1 MKALKKAISS
11 VLVSSLLIPHN
22 LMANDYLNQQ
32 KESVAAKREAAI
44 QAGEYMASKDF
55 QDYLYSITD
64 GFAGYTEEQ
73 AKFIKR
79 LEVGKRFEKSL
90 VNIIELARKGN
101 DLTTADIDKIINA
114 YQQYSTERFRFA
126 WSKDDLEFQ
135 LEESQQMLEQT
146 FQRAK
151 YRCKVGVSDANQSFV
166 VPAIP
171 EPPYFSSFGAKFV
184 PNFGTLINLSFPFQ
198 IKMYYGSGTA
208 GSEAANRD
216 RARLAGIA
224 VYTSNTANAA
234 WVTSTLAPGLGPS
247 VGLSGQFFSSMVA
260 AAPVTLVVAAVVMA
274 IVDVLANREAN
285 RIADQIY
292 AANLWSL
299 ENNPTYADAVDSYKQ
314 NCKDKVEILAS
325 LRNSLHQVILEM
337 KNGKVTVPTEE
348 DVEAVFTFEEDSENE
363 AYAQKQILME
373 KMREQQGCISVKGM
387 STEEATKVFKKNY
400 ALPQKKQKNCYL
412 NREGSVFVSNN
423 GIIALPA
430 DQVERNQVI
439 LQAEKTI
446 DAYSK
451 EYTND
456 RIAFLMGVKVRQ
468 VLANYTQ
475 LQDEFENIDLENLA
489 KLQREAF
496 AKLLK
501 VIALRKMLNP
511 TKADLAFAAGINKL
525 TEAQEIGRELDD
537 LLIATLI
544 SIYNGEK
551 DMERVR
557 NAFLNF
563 QDRHFDT
570 FNSNQGNDYFNQL
583 LGVALSLG
591 DELGV
596 YQ

>member
-1 MKALKKAISS
+1 MK
-11 VLVSSLLIPHN
+11 
-22 LMANDYLNQQ
+22 Q
-32 KESVAAKREAAI
+32 
-44 QAGEYMASKDF
+44 
-55 QDYLYSITD
+55 
-64 GFAGYTEEQ
+64 
-73 AKFIKR
+73 
-79 LEVGKRFEKSL
+79 
-90 VNIIELARKGN
+90 
-101 DLTTADIDKIINA
+101 
-114 YQQYSTERFRFA
+114 
-126 WSKDDLEFQ
+126 
-135 LEESQQMLEQT
+135 
-146 FQRAK
+146 
-151 YRCKVGVSDANQSFV
+151 
-166 VPAIP
+166 
-171 EPPYFSSFGAKFV
+171 
-184 PNFGTLINLSFPFQ
+184 
-198 IKMYYGSGTA
+198 
-208 GSEAANRD
+208 
-216 RARLAGIA
+216 
-224 VYTSNTANAA
+224 
-234 WVTSTLAPGLGPS
+234 
-247 VGLSGQFFSSMVA
+247 
-260 AAPVTLVVAAVVMA
+260 
-274 IVDVLANREAN
+274 
-285 RIADQIY
+285 
-292 AANLWSL
+292 
-299 ENNPTYADAVDSYKQ
+299 
-314 NCKDKVEILAS
+314 
-325 LRNSLHQVILEM
+325 
-337 KNGKVTVPTEE
+337 
-348 DVEAVFTFEEDSENE
+348 
-363 AYAQKQILME
+363 
-373 KMREQQGCISVKGM
+373 
-387 STEEATKVFKKNY
+387 
-400 ALPQKKQKNCYL
+400 QKNCYL